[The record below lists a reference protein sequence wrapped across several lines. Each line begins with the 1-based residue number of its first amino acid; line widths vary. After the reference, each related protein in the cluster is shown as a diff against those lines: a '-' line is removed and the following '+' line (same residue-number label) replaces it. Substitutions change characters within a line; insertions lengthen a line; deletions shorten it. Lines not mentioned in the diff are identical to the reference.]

1 MTEEEEVAQEIC
13 DVEEYQTILVEK
25 ISFVRDFLETTV
37 SPLTPLSPPTATKTS
52 TLPTS
57 LSSTSSPPRPGVVT
71 ENPSEANTPSTE
83 TLPEANIEPPVNL
96 IVTEMPSGDIVTNV
110 SSVTSSVQHTR
121 HANEGY
127 EYTTRL
133 PKLNLPYIYIYIFF
147 SGDPLMWQ
155 TFWDSFSAAVHNN
168 NPNSQEYRNLIISEP
183 S

>member
-1 MTEEEEVAQEIC
+1 M
-13 DVEEYQTILVEK
+13 
-25 ISFVRDFLETTV
+25 S
-37 SPLTPLSPPTATKTS
+37 SP
-52 TLPTS
+52 
-57 LSSTSSPPRPGVVT
+57 STSSPPRPGVAT

-83 TLPEANIEPPVNL
+83 TLAEANIEPPVNL

-133 PKLNLPYIYIYIFF
+133 PKLNLPYF
-147 SGDPLMWQ
+147 SGDALMWQ
-155 TFWDSFSAAVHNN
+155 TFWDSLSAAVHNN
-168 NPNSQEYRNLIISEP
+168 QISQEYRNLIISEP